1 MDKTVSDKV
10 FDDNRESTKIRHL
23 ETIVD
28 NTNQIVKQLQRIADI
43 LEKLSPPNFR
53 E

>member
-28 NTNQIVKQLQRIADI
+28 NTNHIVKQLQRIVDI
-43 LEKLSPPNFR
+43 LEKPSPPNFR